1 MSFES
6 DIQKWVTLD
15 NKLKILNEEIKELR
29 DQRNKLS
36 ENVIKQ
42 ANTRNLTNSTI
53 HISDGKIKF
62 VNTNV
67 AEPLTFK
74 YLEKNLGEIIKNE
87 DQVKLIIEQLKKRR
101 NTKNVSEIKRF
112 SSN

>member
-1 MSFES
+1 MGLF
-6 DIQKWVTLD
+6 D

-36 ENVIKQ
+36 ENMIKQ
-42 ANTRNLTNSTI
+42 ANTRNLTHSTI
-53 HISDGKIKF
+53 QISDGKIKI
-62 VNTNV
+62 VNTHI

-87 DQVKLIIEQLKKRR
+87 DQVKLIIEHLKKRR
-101 NTKNVSEIKRF
+101 NIKTVSEIKRF